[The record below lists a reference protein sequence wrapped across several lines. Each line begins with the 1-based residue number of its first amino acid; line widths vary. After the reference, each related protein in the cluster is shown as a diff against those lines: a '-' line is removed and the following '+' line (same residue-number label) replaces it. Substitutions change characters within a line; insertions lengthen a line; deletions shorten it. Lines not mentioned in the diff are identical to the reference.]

1 LRIISGD
8 NRGRRI
14 IAPKNLP
21 VRPTTDKSKEALF
34 NILQNSY
41 EIQNLKIL
49 DLFSGTGNISYE
61 FASRGAIEIYSIDKN
76 IKCTNFIKQTSI
88 NLGMNIKV
96 IKSDAFNFI
105 KNTKH
110 KFDIIF
116 LDPPYDFV
124 VNEYLKII
132 NEIFSKNLLNIEGS
146 LIIEHSEKINI
157 SEHPNFEKSRNYGGC
172 SFSFFYI

>member
-1 LRIISGD
+1 MD
-8 NRGRRI
+8 
-14 IAPKNLP
+14 
-21 VRPTTDKSKEALF
+21 
-34 NILQNSY
+34 
-41 EIQNLKIL
+41 
-49 DLFSGTGNISYE
+49 
-61 FASRGAIEIYSIDKN
+61 
-76 IKCTNFIKQTSI
+76 
-88 NLGMNIKV
+88 IKV

-124 VNEYLKII
+124 VNEYFKII

>member
-1 LRIISGD
+1 MNKIPSRNLNIPKIINKNKYTNCLEIGCD
-8 NRGRRI
+8 NDENFSKI
-14 IAPKNLP
+14 IINKKIGVDPLKGGTHRMTSDEFFKKNH
-21 VRPTTDKSKEALF
+21 
-34 NILQNSY
+34 SY
-41 EIQNLKIL
+41 
-49 DLFSGTGNISYE
+49 
-61 FASRGAIEIYSIDKN
+61 
-76 IKCTNFIKQTSI
+76 
-88 NLGMNIKV
+88 
-96 IKSDAFNFI
+96 
-105 KNTKH
+105 
-110 KFDIIF
+110 FDIIF

>member
-1 LRIISGD
+1 MRIISGN
-8 NRGRRI
+8 NRGRKI

-34 NILQNSY
+34 NIVQNNY

-61 FASRGAIEIYSIDKN
+61 FASRGALEIYSIDKN

-88 NLGMNIKV
+88 NLGMDIKV
-96 IKSDAFNFI
+96 IKSDAFKFI

-116 LDPPYDFV
+116 LDPPYDYIL
-124 VNEYLKII
+124 NEYFKII
-132 NEIFSKNLLNIEGS
+132 NEIFNKKLLNNEGL

-157 SEHPNFEKSRNYGGC
+157 SEHTNFKNSRNYGGC
-172 SFSFFYI
+172 SFSFYKY

>member
-1 LRIISGD
+1 MRIISGN
-8 NRGRRI
+8 NRGRKI

-34 NILQNSY
+34 NIVQNNY

-61 FASRGAIEIYSIDKN
+61 FASRGALEIYSIDKN
-76 IKCTNFIKQTSI
+76 IKCINFIKQTSI
-88 NLGMNIKV
+88 NLDMNIKV
-96 IKSDAFNFI
+96 IKSDAFKFI

-116 LDPPYDFV
+116 LDPPYDYIL
-124 VNEYLKII
+124 NEYFKII
-132 NEIFSKNLLNIEGS
+132 NEIFNKKLLNNEGL

-157 SEHPNFEKSRNYGGC
+157 SEHTNFKNSRNYGGC
-172 SFSFFYI
+172 SFSFYIY

>member
-1 LRIISGD
+1 MRIISGN
-8 NRGRRI
+8 NRGKKI

-34 NILQNSY
+34 NILQNNY

-96 IKSDAFNFI
+96 IKSDAFKFI

-116 LDPPYDFV
+116 LDPPYDYIL
-124 VNEYLKII
+124 NEYFKII
-132 NEIFSKNLLNIEGS
+132 NEIFNKKLLNNEGL

-157 SEHPNFEKSRNYGGC
+157 SEHTNFKYSRNYGGC
-172 SFSFFYI
+172 SFSFYIY

>member
-1 LRIISGD
+1 MRIISGN
-8 NRGRRI
+8 NRGRKI

-34 NILQNSY
+34 NIVQNNY

-61 FASRGAIEIYSIDKN
+61 FASRGALEIYSIDKN
-76 IKCTNFIKQTSI
+76 IKCIKFIKQTSI
-88 NLGMNIKV
+88 NLDMNIKV
-96 IKSDAFNFI
+96 IKSDAFKFI

-116 LDPPYDFV
+116 LDPPYDYIL
-124 VNEYLKII
+124 NEYFKII
-132 NEIFSKNLLNIEGS
+132 NEIFNKKLLNNEGL

-157 SEHPNFEKSRNYGGC
+157 SEHTNFKNSRNYGGC
-172 SFSFFYI
+172 SFSFYKY

>member
-1 LRIISGD
+1 MRIISGN
-8 NRGRRI
+8 NRGKKI

-34 NILQNSY
+34 NILQNNY

-61 FASRGAIEIYSIDKN
+61 FASRGALKIYSIDKN

-96 IKSDAFNFI
+96 IKSDAFKFI

-116 LDPPYDFV
+116 LDPPYDFA

-132 NEIFSKNLLNIEGS
+132 NEIFSKNLLNIEG
-146 LIIEHSEKINI
+146 H
-157 SEHPNFEKSRNYGGC
+157 
-172 SFSFFYI
+172 